1 MRHSTPEKDKRFSVP
16 LEKTKRIWY
25 NLNDHSLC
33 CREGGS
39 ILRPQNEEAR
49 RAKQIEIMEN
59 SFNCYAENG
68 FSSVGIKAIAK
79 ACDCSVATLY
89 LYFENLDDLIV
100 KSTEYCMG
108 KVEDEFMAKA
118 PTDVED
124 LWRFM
129 DEIPYWTAKKH
140 GRKYRLMY
148 QVYTHPKYREYGQ
161 KFFKGVDERYTEY
174 AKSLEPKL
182 GIPYEKLTPL
192 IFILIRACVHYALFE
207 DEFYMKSQIETIK
220 ETLEL
225 FIMKYNPKARS
236 GTVTE

>member
-1 MRHSTPEKDKRFSVP
+1 M
-16 LEKTKRIWY
+16 
-25 NLNDHSLC
+25 
-33 CREGGS
+33 
-39 ILRPQNEEAR
+39 RPQNEEAR

-68 FSSVGIKAIAK
+68 FSSVGVKAIAK
-79 ACDCSVATLY
+79 ACGCSNARLY
-89 LYFENLDDLIV
+89 QYFDNLDDLIV
-100 KSTEYCMG
+100 KSTEYCMS

-140 GRKYRLMY
+140 GKKYRLMY
-148 QVYTHPKYREYGQ
+148 QIYTHPKYREYGQ

-174 AKSLEPKL
+174 AKSLEGKL
-182 GIPYEKLTPL
+182 GIPHEKLTPL

-207 DEFYMKSQIETIK
+207 DEFYLKSQIAVLK

-225 FIMKYNPKARS
+225 FLAKYNPNARS
-236 GTVTE
+236 GTFTE